1 MVHCLFLRFGLIML
15 VCNLSELNVHNSY
28 VKIRFPE
35 RTRGVGSFF
44 GSVIR
49 VGSVQFWRL
58 EKCGP
63 PKKKKIFTVQSRLEL
78 TNIGSG
84 FKFCLLARDAV

>member
-1 MVHCLFLRFGLIML
+1 ML

-35 RTRGVGSFF
+35 QTRGVGSFF

-58 EKCGP
+58 EKCEP
-63 PKKKKIFTVQSRLEL
+63 PKKKIFTVQSRLEL
-78 TNIGSG
+78 TNTGSG
-84 FKFCLLARDAV
+84 FKFCLLARDAL